1 MNIVSIVFWIVVFGA
16 VWFAIY
22 IAAGYFAYKTMKET
36 VDDYFVAGRNI
47 GTILNTLAWMGAMF
61 SAFMFLG
68 LFGMSYKD
76 GMGAFVQGYIIALMT
91 LFYCIA
97 GIPAWALGKEY
108 GYISPID
115 LFVDRYESQALR
127 YWLAF
132 VTLCIC
138 IPYMSVQIAGAG
150 YLLTGVTQGAIPHW
164 VGVTTATILMGLYM
178 IPGGYKSVT
187 WVDAI
192 QGALLIFVL
201 WFMLLFLYL
210 KAGGDMAQIIEQV
223 KASPPLDKMLTLPG
237 VEQTFTHGLY
247 AFLAILA
254 ISWGFF
260 PQLYPRFYAAKNP
273 KAIILMSLIV
283 GAAAPLI
290 FWHAAVGGLITR
302 ILVPGLKGLEVD
314 KVLPIALGKYGSPW
328 IIGLFSAGCLAAI
341 LSTAT
346 SFVMAVAAI
355 VVKDLYQAERRKK
368 SQMEIIRIG
377 RYGVFSFLVLA
388 LLIALKPPSLIVY
401 IVWTTFALGIQL
413 APLMFSTYYWPR
425 ANKYGALAGSVIGVV
440 IVFLHLFLAV
450 YVDPAYINLSLWGMH
465 PGLVA
470 FIPNLIVFVLVTYL
484 TPPPSR
490 EIQEKFHGFLKR
502 RFRFAKET
510 VAFKRV
516 PPSPSL

>member
-1 MNIVSIVFWIVVFGA
+1 MLPVVLWILLFGS

-22 IAAGYFAYKTMKET
+22 VAAGYFAYKTMKGT
-36 VDDYFVAGRNI
+36 VDEYFVAGRSI
-47 GTILNTLAWMGAMF
+47 GVIVNTLAWMGAMF

-68 LFGMSYKD
+68 LFGMSYKE

-91 LFYCIA
+91 LFYCVA

-132 VTLCIC
+132 VMLCIC
-138 IPYMSVQIAGAG
+138 VPYMSVQTAGAG
-150 YLLTGVTQGAIPHW
+150 YLLTGITQGAIPHW
-164 VGVTTATILMGLYM
+164 LGVFTVTILMGLYM

-192 QGALLIFVL
+192 QGVLLVFVL

-210 KAGGDMAQIIEQV
+210 KAGGDMAHIVGQIE
-223 KASPPLDKMLTLPG
+223 AAPPLDKMLTLPG
-237 VEQTFTHGLY
+237 VESTFTHGLY
-247 AFLAILA
+247 IFLAVLG

-260 PQLYPRFYAAKNP
+260 PHLYPRFYSAKNP
-273 KAIILMSLIV
+273 QGIIVMSLIV
-283 GAAAPLI
+283 GATAPLI

-355 VVKDLYQAERRKK
+355 VAKDLYQAERRRK
-368 SQMEIIRIG
+368 SQDEIVRIG
-377 RYGVFSFLVLA
+377 RYGVFVFL
-388 LLIALKPPSLIVY
+388 LLTFAIALKPPSFIVY
-401 IVWTTFALGIQL
+401 IVWVAFAVGIQL
-413 APLMFSTYYWPR
+413 APLMFSAYYWPR
-425 ANKYGALAGSVIGVV
+425 ANKYGALAGSILGVMIVI
-440 IVFLHLFLAV
+440 LHLFLAV
-450 YVDPAYINLSLWGMH
+450 YVNQAFLNTSLWGMH
-465 PGLVA
+465 PGTAA
-470 FIPNLIVFVLVTYL
+470 FIVNLGVFVAVTYL
-484 TPPPSR
+484 TPPPAR
-490 EIQEKFHGFLKR
+490 DVQEKFHGFLKR
-502 RFRFAKET
+502 RFRFTKGLPVT
-510 VAFKRV
+510 RIPAF
-516 PPSPSL
+516 

>member
-1 MNIVSIVFWIVVFGA
+1 MSVVSTIVWILIFSV
-16 VWFAIY
+16 VWFAVY
-22 IAAGYFAYKTMKET
+22 IAAGYLAYKSMKGT
-36 VDDYFVAGRNI
+36 VDEYFVAGRNI

-68 LFGMSYKD
+68 LFGMSYKE

-132 VTLCIC
+132 VMLCIC
-138 IPYMSVQIAGAG
+138 IPYMSVQIAGTG
-150 YLLTGVTQGAIPHW
+150 YLLSGITQGAIPHW
-164 VGVTTATILMGLYM
+164 VGVTAASALMGIYM

-201 WFMLLFLYL
+201 WFILIFLYFQ
-210 KAGGDMAQIIEQV
+210 AGGDMVRIVEQV

-237 VEQTFTHGLY
+237 VDRTFTHGLY
-247 AFLAILA
+247 IFLAILA
-254 ISWGFF
+254 MSWGFF

-273 KAIILMSLIV
+273 KSIIIMSLIV
-283 GAAAPLI
+283 GATAPLI

-302 ILVPGLKGLEVD
+302 TLVPGLKGFDVD
-314 KVLPIALGKYGSPW
+314 KVLPIALGKYSEPW
-328 IIGLFSAGCLAAI
+328 MIGLFSAGCLAAI

-355 VVKDLYQAERRKK
+355 VVKDLYQADKRKK
-368 SQMEIIRIG
+368 SQEEIIRIG
-377 RYGVFSFLVLA
+377 RYGVFAFLALS
-388 LLIALKPPSLIVY
+388 LLIALKPPSFIVY
-401 IVWTTFALGIQL
+401 IVWVTFALGIQL

-425 ANKYGALAGSVIGVV
+425 ANKHGALAGSIVGVA
-440 IVFLHLFLAV
+440 IVFFHLFLAL
-450 YVDPAYINLSLWGMH
+450 YVDRNYVNLSLWGMH

-470 FIPNLIVFVLVTYL
+470 FIPNVIVFVLVTYL
-484 TPPPSR
+484 TPPPSAA
-490 EIQEKFHGFLKR
+490 IQEKFHGFLKR
-502 RFRFAKET
+502 RFRFA
-510 VAFKRV
+510 RG
-516 PPSPSL
+516 